1 MRYAI
6 IVFVVSLGLLFGC
19 DQQECFKRVS
29 HMSIEREYCFTDEG
43 MQAVAEMYGNFL
55 AGKMGQSKCECECD
69 CRQLMTDL
77 DKCRHTVINLEGQM
91 IDNQEPFENGRIPP
105 NELTPEMDWKK

>member
-1 MRYAI
+1 M
-6 IVFVVSLGLLFGC
+6 G
-19 DQQECFKRVS
+19 
-29 HMSIEREYCFTDEG
+29 IESNYCSTDEG
-43 MQAVAEMYGNFL
+43 QQAVAEMYGNFL
-55 AGKMGQSKCECECD
+55 AGKTGHDKCECECD